1 MDVKV
6 MNMKISRAKIA
17 LSLVI
22 GLVAGLVGTTAPA
35 NALGTAKTQASVSW
49 TWQDSADRAHRD
61 FAEEDYDMITDLP
74 MVRVLVTPPSVS
86 RRVILDEFD
95 ELSGEWSM
103 SYSGRTDAL
112 GIALLPVN
120 PLCLGDFGTSPTWC
134 DHDVTYRIR
143 VLRSGT
149 QKNMT
154 SRSFT
159 VSYLAAGE
167 GTF

>member
-1 MDVKV
+1 MKTT
-6 MNMKISRAKIA
+6 NRKISRTIIA
-17 LSLVI
+17 LVLGL
-22 GLVAGLVGTTAPA
+22 GLVASVAPA
-35 NALGTAKTQASVSW
+35 QALGTAKAQASVSW

-61 FAEEDYDMITDLP
+61 FAEEDYDMITEMP

-95 ELSGEWSM
+95 EFSGEWVLSFA
-103 SYSGRTDAL
+103 GRTDSAGVAFL
-112 GIALLPVN
+112 QVN
-120 PLCLGDFGTSPTWC
+120 PLCLGDFGSAPVWC

-149 QKNMT
+149 QKAMT

>member
-1 MDVKV
+1 MAVNV
-6 MNMKISRAKIA
+6 MNRSISRAAIA
-17 LSLVI
+17 LTLVV
-22 GLVAGLVGTTAPA
+22 GLVASVAPA
-35 NALGTAKTQASVSW
+35 NALGTPRAQAAVSW
-49 TWQDSADRAHRD
+49 AWQDGADSVHRD
-61 FAEEDYDMITDLP
+61 FAEEDYDMITDMP
-74 MVRVLVTPPSVS
+74 MVRVVVAPPSVS

-95 ELSGEWSM
+95 ELSGEWIL

-112 GIALLPVN
+112 GVALLPVN
-120 PLCLGDFGTSPTWC
+120 PLCLGDFGTAPVWC

>member
-1 MDVKV
+1 MAVNV
-6 MNMKISRAKIA
+6 MNRTISRAAIA
-17 LSLVI
+17 LTLVV
-22 GLVAGLVGTTAPA
+22 GLVASVAPA
-35 NALGTAKTQASVSW
+35 NALGTPKAQAAISW
-49 TWQDSADRAHRD
+49 SWQDGADRAHRD
-61 FAEEDYDMITDLP
+61 FAEEDYDMITDMA

-95 ELSGEWSM
+95 ELSGEWVL
-103 SYSGRTDAL
+103 SYAGRKDAL
-112 GIALLPVN
+112 GVALLPVN
-120 PLCLGDFGTSPTWC
+120 PLCLGDFGTAPTWC

-149 QKNMT
+149 QKPMT

>member
-1 MDVKV
+1 MKVK
-6 MNMKISRAKIA
+6 NKSIARATIA
-17 LSLVI
+17 LTLVL
-22 GLVAGLVGTTAPA
+22 GMVASIAPA
-35 NALGTAKTQASVSW
+35 TALGTPKAQAAVSW
-49 TWQDSADRAHRD
+49 TWQDGADRVHRD
-61 FAEEDYDMITDLP
+61 FAEEDYDMITDMP
-74 MVRVLVTPPSVS
+74 MIRVLVAPPSVS

-95 ELSGEWSM
+95 E
-103 SYSGRTDAL
+103 YSGDWVPSFSSRTDST
-112 GIALLPVN
+112 GVALLPVN
-120 PLCLGDFGTSPTWC
+120 PLCMGDFGTAPVWC

>member
-1 MDVKV
+1 
-6 MNMKISRAKIA
+6 MKARKNTLSRA
-17 LSLVI
+17 
-22 GLVAGLVGTTAPA
+22 LVALTLVLGMVASVTPA
-35 NALGTAKTQASVSW
+35 NALGTPKAQAAVSW
-49 TWQDSADRAHRD
+49 SWQDGADRVHRD
-61 FAEEDYDMITDLP
+61 FAEEDYDMITDMP
-74 MVRVLVTPPSVS
+74 MVRVVVAPPSVS
-86 RRVILDEFD
+86 RRVMLDEFD
-95 ELSGEWSM
+95 ELSGEWAL
-103 SYSGRTDAL
+103 SYSGRTDAN
-112 GIALLPVN
+112 GVALLPVN
-120 PLCLGDFGTSPTWC
+120 PLCMGDFGTAPVWC

>member
-1 MDVKV
+1 
-6 MNMKISRAKIA
+6 MNIMNRTVSRAAIA
-17 LSLVI
+17 LT
-22 GLVAGLVGTTAPA
+22 LVAGLIASVAPA
-35 NALGTAKTQASVSW
+35 SALGTPKTQAAISW
-49 TWQDSADRAHRD
+49 SWQDGADRVHRD
-61 FAEEDYDMITDLP
+61 FAEEDYDMITDMA

-95 ELSGEWSM
+95 ELSGDWVL

-112 GIALLPVN
+112 GVALLPVN
-120 PLCLGDFGTSPTWC
+120 PLCLGDFGTAPTWC

-154 SRSFT
+154 SRTFT
-159 VSYLAAGE
+159 VSYLSAGE

>member
-1 MDVKV
+1 MAVKIA
-6 MNMKISRAKIA
+6 NTRTSRALIA
-17 LSLVI
+17 LSI
-22 GLVAGLVGTTAPA
+22 VAGLVASSTPA
-35 NALGTAKTQASVSW
+35 NALGTAKAQASVSW

-61 FAEEDYDMITDLP
+61 FAEEDYDMITDMP
-74 MVRVLVTPPSVS
+74 MVRVVVTPPSVS

-95 ELSGEWSM
+95 ELSGDWSI

-112 GIALLPVN
+112 GVALLPVN
-120 PLCLGDFGTSPTWC
+120 PLCLGDFGTSAVWC

>member
-1 MDVKV
+1 MNV
-6 MNMKISRAKIA
+6 MNRSISRAVIA
-17 LSLVI
+17 LTLVF
-22 GLVAGLVGTTAPA
+22 GLVASIAPA
-35 NALGTAKTQASVSW
+35 NALGTPKTQAAVTW
-49 TWQDSADRAHRD
+49 AWQDGADRAHRD
-61 FAEEDYDMITDLP
+61 FAEEDYDMITEMP
-74 MVRVLVTPPSVS
+74 MIRVLVTPPSVS

-95 ELSGEWSM
+95 ELSGDWII
-103 SYSGRTDAL
+103 SYSGRTDAF
-112 GIALLPVN
+112 GVALLPVN
-120 PLCLGDFGTSPTWC
+120 PLCLGDFGTAPAWC

>member
-1 MDVKV
+1 M
-6 MNMKISRAKIA
+6 A
-17 LSLVI
+17 
-22 GLVAGLVGTTAPA
+22 
-35 NALGTAKTQASVSW
+35 
-49 TWQDSADRAHRD
+49 
-61 FAEEDYDMITDLP
+61 

-95 ELSGEWSM
+95 ELSGDWVL

-112 GIALLPVN
+112 GVALLPVN
-120 PLCLGDFGTSPTWC
+120 PLCLGDFGTAPVWC

-149 QKNMT
+149 QKPMT
-154 SRSFT
+154 SRPFT
-159 VSYLAAGE
+159 VSYLSAGE

>member
-1 MDVKV
+1 
-6 MNMKISRAKIA
+6 
-17 LSLVI
+17 
-22 GLVAGLVGTTAPA
+22 
-35 NALGTAKTQASVSW
+35 
-49 TWQDSADRAHRD
+49 
-61 FAEEDYDMITDLP
+61 MITDMP
-74 MVRVLVTPPSVS
+74 MVRVLVAPPSVG

-95 ELSGEWSM
+95 ELSGNWVL
-103 SYSGRTDAL
+103 SYSGRTDAT
-112 GIALLPVN
+112 GVALLPVN
-120 PLCLGDFGTSPTWC
+120 PLCMGDFGTAPVWC

-154 SRSFT
+154 SRTFT